1 MTRTL
6 TRLAAWLGITREP
19 IEHTLTA
26 DGFDV
31 CPACIANAQR
41 EARR

>member
-6 TRLAAWLGITREP
+6 ARIAAWLGITRTP
-19 IEHTLTA
+19 PEHTLSA

-31 CPACIANAQR
+31 CPACIANAKK